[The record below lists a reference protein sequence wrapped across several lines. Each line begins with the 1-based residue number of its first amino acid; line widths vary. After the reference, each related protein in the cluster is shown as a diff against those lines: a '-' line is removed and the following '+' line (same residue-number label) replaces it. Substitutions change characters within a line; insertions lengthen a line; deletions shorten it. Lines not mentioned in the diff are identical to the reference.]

1 LTASEIR
8 DRFFSTPIPSDAGVT
23 LACLLAG
30 NSLVQYLNRYAISPV
45 YFKRDEHPF
54 CPATREWMRDEIDAI
69 LSAIDALPPCPVAA
83 AKAKA
88 VGALT
93 RYREALQ

>member
-1 LTASEIR
+1 LTATEIR
-8 DRFFSTPIPSDAGVT
+8 DRFFSTPIPSDAGVA

-30 NSLVQYLNRYAISPV
+30 NSLVQFLDRYAIPPR
-45 YFKRDEHPF
+45 YFKRDEHSF

-88 VGALT
+88 VTALQ
-93 RYREALQ
+93 RYRETLN